1 MLRKQHLI
9 FIALSICWIH
19 HCSIRWSVADD
30 WNHWRGPHG
39 DGKVVAPGYFPS
51 QLFNLKVTWNR
62 SIGSAYSS
70 VSIVDQRVLT
80 MFNDG
85 DSDYLGSLDL
95 ETGNELWRYRIG
107 DIYKAH
113 DGGHDG
119 PASTPIAD
127 QQQVFALGPR
137 GRLVAVDAKS
147 GVESWSVD
155 LTKTHAAKTPFWGFA
170 TTPLIHDGMIIVQA
184 GGTNGRGL
192 VALDKVTG
200 KHLWQCDVGQTE
212 YRSPVLAKID
222 GRAQIIACSDSHT
235 VGVDP
240 ANGELLWQYQG
251 GISQDKTPLY
261 LGDGKFL
268 LVNRG
273 CELIQVNGQLQ
284 SAKRLWHSAELG
296 GSGVPSVHNG
306 SIFGFTNRYLTCLD
320 AETGKRIWRSRQTG
334 GKGLI
339 IVDGHIIVFGDRGDV
354 VIAEASQKKYIEK
367 SRINVSD
374 GAAYSWP
381 SFADQTIVVRNLKHL
396 VALRPTHTNDAD
408 IENKVPSSLFRQFV
422 RRVEASNN
430 KTKLLDEFLSRY
442 PTLPIIENEH
452 LVHFVYR
459 GEASDVGICGTML
472 DNFEQDPMTRIAG
485 TNCFYRTY
493 EIEPGAN
500 WAYQFIV
507 DFDQTIPDP
516 KNKGRTIEDNNVSE
530 LFTAAWSAS
539 GFAKTYDGSQAGR
552 IESFQFTAS
561 KKEFSSK
568 VQMFLPHDYA
578 PESEHS
584 LVIVLEGDDWIATGH
599 LPNTLNHIL
608 EDRQTTPVVA
618 FVQPAYIRE
627 LGGAQ
632 TQTYAE
638 ILANELR
645 PQLVKAY
652 NIDDAKSTTIIG
664 KRGAAVTAVYS
675 SLKFPEIF
683 DQCVAISYGRADTV
697 RADAISELIKSNLDA
712 KPRFHITWNRYEA
725 RRPQSFSCQTQSQ
738 SLHEQLQKHGF
749 SVTGGEDK
757 TGFGWRSWQGQVGD
771 ALSEVLED

>member
-1 MLRKQHLI
+1 MLSRQSSI
-9 FIALSICWIH
+9 VIAITICLTPY
-19 HCSIRWSVADD
+19 CTIRCSVADD

-39 DGKVVAPGYFPS
+39 DGKIVAPGYFPDQS
-51 QLFNLKVTWNR
+51 FNLSVDWSR

-85 DSDYLGSLDL
+85 DSDFLGSLDL
-95 ETGNELWRYRIG
+95 ETGSEVWRYRIG

-119 PASTPIAD
+119 PASTPVAD
-127 QQQVFALGPR
+127 HQQVFALGPR
-137 GRLVAVDAKS
+137 GRLVAVNAVT
-147 GVESWSVD
+147 GIENWSID
-155 LTKTHAAKTPFWGFA
+155 LKKAYAASTPFWGFA

-200 KHLWQCDVGQTE
+200 KHLWHCDVGPTE

-222 GRAQIIACSDSHT
+222 GQTQVIAGSASHT

-240 ANGELLWQYQG
+240 TNGKLLWRYQG

-261 LGDGKFL
+261 LGEGKLL
-268 LVNRG
+268 LVNQG
-273 CELIQVNGQLQ
+273 CELIQASSTER
-284 SAKRLWHSAELG
+284 SAKRVWHSTELD
-296 GSGVPSVHNG
+296 GSGVPSRHNG
-306 SIFGFTNRYLTCLD
+306 CIFGFTNRYLTCVD
-320 AETGKRIWRSRQTG
+320 AETGKRLWRSRQTG

-354 VIAEASQKKYIEK
+354 VIAEASRNKYVEK

-396 VALRPTHTNDAD
+396 VALRPTLAKNADAV
-408 IENKVPSSLFRQFV
+408 NKMPNSLFRQFV
-422 RRVEASNN
+422 HRVEASNN

-442 PTLPIIENEH
+442 PTLPIIENEK

-459 GEASDVGICGTML
+459 GEANDVGIRGTML
-472 DNFEQDPMTRIAG
+472 DNLEQDPMTQIIG

-507 DFDQTIPDP
+507 NFDQTIPDP
-516 KNKGRTIEDNNVSE
+516 KNRNRTIEDDNVSE
-530 LFTAAWSAS
+530 LFTPSWSAPS
-539 GFAKTYDGSQAGR
+539 FANTYDGTHAGR
-552 IESFQFTAS
+552 IETFQFAAS
-561 KKEFSSK
+561 KKAFSSE
-568 VQMFLPHDYA
+568 VQIYLPSNYA
-578 PESEHS
+578 RDSKHS
-584 LVIVLEGDDWIATGH
+584 LVMVLEGNDWLDTGN

-608 EDRQTTPVVA
+608 EGRRATPVVA
-618 FVQPAYIRE
+618 FVPSAYVRE

-632 TQTYAE
+632 TQMYAKL
-638 ILANELR
+638 LATELQ
-645 PQLVKAY
+645 PQLVTAY
-652 NIDDAKSTTIIG
+652 NIDRTKPTTIVG

-683 DQCVAISYGRADTV
+683 RQCIAISYGRADTV
-697 RADAISELIKSNLDA
+697 RADAISDLIKSHKPA
-712 KPRFHITWNRYEA
+712 KPSFHIVWNRYEA
-725 RRPQSFSCQTQSQ
+725 RRPQSFSCRTQSQ
-738 SLHEQLQKHGF
+738 SLLERLRKHGF

-757 TGFGWRSWQGQVGD
+757 TGFGWRSWQAQVGN
-771 ALSEVLED
+771 ALSDVLED